1 MRKPELRR
9 TVRIPPCSAE
19 GRLRSKRGRSQ
30 GGGLP
35 RRCACLG
42 TVLEMPGAGT
52 FCVRG
57 SSARVAEDGGCV
69 APPCVAA
76 RGRGGRQQCSLV
88 PEADALSRQGGGR
101 AKGGLIP
108 SHGAQ
113 AIDVVQQLRV
123 LTDSKAGDIE
133 NQLHGSIFISDLKS
147 PLPKSSSVIT

>member
-1 MRKPELRR
+1 
-9 TVRIPPCSAE
+9 
-19 GRLRSKRGRSQ
+19 
-30 GGGLP
+30 
-35 RRCACLG
+35 
-42 TVLEMPGAGT
+42 MPSAGT

-69 APPCVAA
+69 APPRVAA

-88 PEADALSRQGGGR
+88 PKADALSRQGGGR

-113 AIDVVQQLRV
+113 TIDVVQQLRV
-123 LTDSKAGDIE
+123 LTDSKASDIE